1 MEVRLDT
8 EIISV
13 ARITNSATKPKA
25 VTATGPE
32 VSFGQTEA
40 LNGAL
45 AQVPDVRPGEVERAK
60 AFVSTESYPPQVM
73 MQKIAR
79 LLAVMSDE
87 SQ

>member
-1 MEVRLDT
+1 MEVKLDT
-8 EIISV
+8 EFISI
-13 ARITNSATKPKA
+13 ARITNSATRPRA
-25 VTATGPE
+25 VAATGQDA
-32 VSFGQTEA
+32 SFGQTDA

-45 AQVPDVRPGEVERAK
+45 AQAPDVRPGEVERAK